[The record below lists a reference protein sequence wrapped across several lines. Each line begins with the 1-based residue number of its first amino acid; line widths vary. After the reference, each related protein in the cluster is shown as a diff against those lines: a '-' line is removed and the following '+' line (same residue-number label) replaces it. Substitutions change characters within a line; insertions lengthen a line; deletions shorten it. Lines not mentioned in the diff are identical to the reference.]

1 MVKLH
6 VVLLTPLAPAFA
18 MGAEHSK
25 GGARDC
31 WVTDCCGARNDGCL
45 PPVPPRPFRH
55 PTSFLPSRPTGVHTG
70 SVPQATCVGMFQ
82 RATSAPG
89 QFQRATSAPAP
100 GQVGNRADECRGP
113 KPSAGGSDAQS
124 RYDQWRR
131 SPVHKRQHVMR
142 EPVSAKGFRL
152 HSAAKERDFPT
163 AERLLAAAGMHR
175 KISDCTLITLIDSS
189 LGMYC
194 VLKFDCHFPGQEVN
208 QPDEYGRTPLHFA
221 AFVGDLEICKLLI
234 RKGADTDALTQDGK
248 SVMNC
253 AVDGNQSGARICY
266 CARFSSSSSL

>member
-1 MVKLH
+1 
-6 VVLLTPLAPAFA
+6 
-18 MGAEHSK
+18 
-25 GGARDC
+25 
-31 WVTDCCGARNDGCL
+31 
-45 PPVPPRPFRH
+45 
-55 PTSFLPSRPTGVHTG
+55 
-70 SVPQATCVGMFQ
+70 
-82 RATSAPG
+82 
-89 QFQRATSAPAP
+89 
-100 GQVGNRADECRGP
+100 
-113 KPSAGGSDAQS
+113 
-124 RYDQWRR
+124 
-131 SPVHKRQHVMR
+131 MR
-142 EPVSAKGFRL
+142 EPLSAKEFRL

-234 RKGADTDALTQDGK
+234 RRGADTHALTQDDK

-253 AVDGNQSGARICY
+253 AVDGNQSGVRICY
-266 CARFSSSSSL
+266 LSLLFIIFFVIHRVCFLLACAHSLSASLLSECLN